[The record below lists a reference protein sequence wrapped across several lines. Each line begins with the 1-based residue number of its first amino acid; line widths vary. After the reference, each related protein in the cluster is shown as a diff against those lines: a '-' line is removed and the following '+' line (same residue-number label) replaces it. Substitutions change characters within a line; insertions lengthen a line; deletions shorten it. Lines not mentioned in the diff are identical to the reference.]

1 MNPLGKGSAPAA
13 PDPYASAA
21 AQYQYGTQ
29 AANYT
34 TQLGHTN
41 VVTPYGSTT
50 YSEGAPSAGGYDNS
64 RATGTGISSSGFP
77 VNQIPGG
84 VQSSDQAGK
93 PSYSIPSM
101 AVGATGYFTPPRPQ
115 PSSYNLQAGGPSG
128 SSPSMGLGG
137 GQGFQGP
144 PQYTQTTTLSPNQQ
158 ALLNL
163 KEGTQIGV
171 GQQAMNNLQQPINA
185 PTLQRQIDTRGV
197 ADRSQQAQEAAY
209 RQQTQY
215 LDPQYSQQQE
225 SLDAQL
231 RNSGAHPGDP
241 AYDNAMKLFTN
252 QKQQAYSSAEDQ
264 AVQQGLREQSQ
275 LFGQQAEQQAAE
287 NTAASQQLAQDIQ
300 LRDLPLNESQAL
312 AGAGGT
318 PSFGLGG
325 GSGGGGGG
333 GQVAAPDISG
343 LFQNKY
349 QGQLA
354 GYNAKTATTNAD
366 VGAVATIAAAVI

>member
-1 MNPLGKGSAPAA
+1 M
-13 PDPYASAA
+13 
-21 AQYQYGTQ
+21 
-29 AANYT
+29 
-34 TQLGHTN
+34 
-41 VVTPYGSTT
+41 
-50 YSEGAPSAGGYDNS
+50 
-64 RATGTGISSSGFP
+64 
-77 VNQIPGG
+77 NQIPGG
-84 VQSSDQAGK
+84 MQSSSQTGK

-101 AVGATGYFTPPRPQ
+101 AVGATGYFTPPPLQ
-115 PSSYNLQAGGPSG
+115 PSPYNLQAGGSSG
-128 SSPSMGLGG
+128 GSPSMGLGG
-137 GQGFQGP
+137 PSQGFP
-144 PQYTQTTTLSPNQQ
+144 NAPQYTQTTTLSPHQQ
-158 ALLNL
+158 TLLDL

-171 GQQAMNNLQQPINA
+171 GNQAQQNLQTPINA
-185 PTLQRQIDTRGV
+185 PTLQRQIDTRGLS
-197 ADRSQQAQEAAY
+197 DRTQQAQDAAY

-215 LDPQYSQQQE
+215 LDPQYGQQQE

-275 LFGQQAEQQAAE
+275 LFGQQALQQSQG
-287 NTAASQQLAQDIQ
+287 NTAASQQLNQDIQ

-325 GSGGGGGG
+325 GGGGS

-343 LFQNKY
+343 LFQNQY
-349 QGQLA
+349 NGQLA
-354 GYNAKTATTNAD
+354 GYNANVASTNAG
-366 VGAVATIAAAVI
+366 VGSAATIAASLIAFY